1 VQRNASGNF
10 SAGTIT
16 AALSGTAT
24 NANNINV
31 DETNGNV
38 NYQVLF
44 SAANGTGYQRPYI
57 DTDNAHLRYN
67 PSTHLLTVGGLTA
80 VRTLSTGAATTTGTI
95 TGRWSL
101 TANSRFEATYADLAE
116 YYEGDTEY
124 AVGTVIVFGGDKE
137 VTISTEHRTT
147 RIAGVVSDQSAYTMN
162 SECLGIKTL
171 VALQGKVPVNVIGKV
186 EKGDMLVASSISG
199 YAVVDNDPKVGSV
212 IGKAIGT
219 KDTLDRGTVDAV
231 VGRV

>member
-1 VQRNASGNF
+1 MIN
-10 SAGTIT
+10 I
-16 AALSGTAT
+16 TAT

-31 DETNGNV
+31 DEKNDSV

-44 SAANGTGYQRPYI
+44 SANQGAGYQRPYI
-57 DTDNAHLRYN
+57 DSNATHLMYN
-67 PSTHLLTVGGLTA
+67 PSTHLLTVGGLNA

-101 TANSRFEATYADLAE
+101 TTNSRFEATYADLAE

-124 AVGTVIVFGGDKE
+124 AVGTVVVFGGDKD
-137 VTISTEHRTT
+137 VTISTEHKTR

-162 SECLGIKTL
+162 SECPGIQTL
-171 VALQGKVPVNVIGKV
+171 VALQGKVPVNVIGTV
-186 EKGDMLVASSISG
+186 AKGDMLVASSIPG
-199 YAVVDNDPKVGSV
+199 YAIVDDDPKVGSV

-219 KDTLDRGTVDAV
+219 KDTTERGTVNAV

>member
-1 VQRNASGNF
+1 M
-10 SAGTIT
+10 
-16 AALSGTAT
+16 
-24 NANNINV
+24 
-31 DETNGNV
+31 
-38 NYQVLF
+38 
-44 SAANGTGYQRPYI
+44 
-57 DTDNAHLRYN
+57 
-67 PSTHLLTVGGLTA
+67 
-80 VRTLSTGAATTTGTI
+80 
-95 TGRWSL
+95 
-101 TANSRFEATYADLAE
+101 EATYADLAE